1 MDLRRSSF
9 RRRTSASAR
18 VSRATNG
25 ASTTCDLI
33 AIGITVSF
41 KDFSSLPELGHDTSK
56 QWDTTREHNC
66 RNPTSAAPLL
76 PGRVTPTSPSR
87 IFYGRFSLYPPAR
100 GSPSYDRNGV
110 KSMRELRVALPSHFY
125 LLSTR
130 VLPHIHPLV
139 RDPQTHSCPNPTPL
153 VLLHRLN
160 HMFLY
165 IVNLI
170 SP

>member
-1 MDLRRSSF
+1 MRKSSSRRQ
-9 RRRTSASAR
+9 TSESAK

-25 ASTTCDLI
+25 ASTICDLI
-33 AIGITVSF
+33 VIGITVSF

-56 QWDTTREHNC
+56 QWDTTREHN
-66 RNPTSAAPLL
+66 RRTPTSAAPLL

-110 KSMRELRVALPSHFY
+110 KSMRELRVALPSRLYRF
-125 LLSTR
+125 STR
-130 VLPHIHPLV
+130 VQSHIHPLV
-139 RDPQTHSCPNPTPL
+139 RDPQTHSCPNPTRL
-153 VLLHRLN
+153 LLLHRLN
-160 HMFLY
+160 YMFLY
-165 IVNLI
+165 IINLI